1 MKIAVFGEST
11 ADESALYILVEALL
25 GTQIEQIPVHLLV
38 REGWTHVFKNIAAV
52 IKHLS
57 YNTDTDGL
65 IVVVDSDS
73 TPVHTEDHEKL
84 DGLHVK
90 CRICQL
96 ESRMIEVQK
105 SLTPVPNRSPLKIAI
120 GLAVPAIEA
129 WYLCGND
136 AQSTE
141 AILTKRKDT
150 GTSSLRNELKR
161 RVYNPGLPLQSFR
174 MPSLAFQ
181 TECAVKEAK
190 RLASDIEQLKTFFPN
205 GFGKLVRDISNW

>member
-25 GTQIEQIPVHLLV
+25 ETQVEQIPVTLLT
-38 REGWTHVFKNIAAV
+38 REDWTYIFKNIAVV
-52 IKHLS
+52 IRSLHYTS
-57 YNTDTDGL
+57 DTDGL

-73 TPVHTEDHEKL
+73 TPIHTEEHEKPEGSNL
-84 DGLHVK
+84 R
-90 CRICQL
+90 CRVCQL
-96 ESRMIEVQK
+96 EKRILEVQK
-105 SLTPVPNRSPLKIAI
+105 SLKPIPNRNPLKVAI

-150 GTSSLRNELKR
+150 GTFSLRKELKR
-161 RVYNPGLPLQSFR
+161 KVYNPNIPHLSFQMPPLT
-174 MPSLAFQ
+174 FQ
-181 TECAVKEAK
+181 TECAIKEAK
-190 RLASDIEQLKTFFPN
+190 RLANDIAQLKTFFPN